1 MDHDVLSR
9 HHAELDRRVAALLT
23 SADGGDCHDLAI
35 AWDGFEREL
44 TAHFELEEHE
54 LFQRFM
60 LERPEEVAV
69 LRQDHE
75 ALRRDLLALGVRAD
89 LHCLRAEAVRA
100 FIVDLHAHAT
110 REEQALYRWA
120 STDVADDTW
129 TKIARG
135 LREARDSVA
144 HSVREGIDHLGIRMP

>member
-1 MDHDVLSR
+1 MDHDVLSQ

-44 TAHFELEEHE
+44 TAHFDLEERE
-54 LFQRFM
+54 LFRRFM
-60 LERPEEVAV
+60 LEHPEEVAV

-100 FIVDLHAHAT
+100 FIIDLRAHAT
-110 REEQALYRWA
+110 REEQSLYRWA
-120 STDVADDTW
+120 RTDVAHDAW

-144 HSVREGIDHLGIRMP
+144 LSVRESIDHLGIRMP